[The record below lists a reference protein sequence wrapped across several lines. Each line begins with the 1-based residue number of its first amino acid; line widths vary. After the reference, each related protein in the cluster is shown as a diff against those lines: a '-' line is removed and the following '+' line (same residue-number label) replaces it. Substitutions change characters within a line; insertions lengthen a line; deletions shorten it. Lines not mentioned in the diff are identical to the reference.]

1 MNGAVKTGLIGAGV
15 VLLAAGG
22 YGAYNLVD
30 SGSVTGTPAPNPSAT
45 MISAT
50 PPTDPQALKQAQAF
64 LASWQAGPTAYAK
77 AAAGTDAP
85 VRARSDLSGYGTGLA
100 LSAVSF
106 GGVTAAGPDPAA
118 ADAVKVDFTVTASVG
133 GTTGG
138 TWSYPDSLDVVQ
150 TNSGVTEVR
159 WGAQVLYPKLAA
171 GQRLRVGSIP
181 AGPGQARVVA
191 SDGTPLTASRYPSL
205 AQIIPTIADSAEGER
220 AATGGSGGS
229 GVEVTSATGT
239 PVTTLKVFSKPTG
252 GVIRTTIDARLQA
265 TAEAAVLDPT
275 LNGLPGAVVALNRD
289 NGDILAIAFSGHS
302 GDTAINA
309 ELAPGSTMKIITSAA
324 LFDDAGLTPSSPA
337 PCTADVVAD
346 GQVFH
351 NDDDIVA
358 NAHTTVEQGFA
369 ESCNASFIKDGYD
382 DLVHGSDATDLAKE
396 ADNVFGLG
404 NWDIGGG
411 VETANPQV
419 PMNPVGSNAAA
430 DLIGQGTVTMNPLV
444 LASVAATVRDGAF
457 HQPIILPGHAQ
468 PPATQALSPTTD
480 QYLQQMMDFDAH
492 NPMGTAY
499 PRMNAILGTG
509 AKTGT
514 AEVGPADKVTTNGW
528 FAAYDDDISAAAL
541 VQGGTTGVGTAGY
554 IVQSLFNADH

>member
-1 MNGAVKTGLIGAGV
+1 MNGAVKTGLIGSCV

-22 YGAYNLVD
+22 YGAYNLV
-30 SGSVTGTPAPNPSAT
+30 SNGSITGSPKPNPSAT
-45 MISAT
+45 LISIT

-64 LASWQAGPTAYAK
+64 LASWQAGPTGYAK

-85 VRARSDLSGYGTGLA
+85 AQAQTDLSGYSSGLG
-100 LSAVSF
+100 LSTISF
-106 GGVTAAGPDPAA
+106 AGATAGPDPAA
-118 ADAVKVDFTVTASVG
+118 ANAVKVSFTVTAAVG

-138 TWSYPDSLDVVQ
+138 TWSYPDSMDVVQ

-159 WGAQVLYPKLAA
+159 WGAAVLYPKLAA
-171 GQRLRVGSIP
+171 GEKLKAGSIP
-181 AGPGQARVVA
+181 AGPGQATVEA
-191 SDGTPLTASRYPSL
+191 ADGTPLTAAKYPSL

-220 AATGGSGGS
+220 VATGGTGGS
-229 GVEVTSATGT
+229 GVEITSATGT
-239 PVTTLKVFSKPTG
+239 PVTTLKVFAKPTG
-252 GVIRTTIDARLQA
+252 GVIKTTIDASLQA
-265 TAEAAVLDPT
+265 VAEQAVLAPT
-275 LNGLPGAVVALNRD
+275 LNGLPGSVVALNRS

-324 LFDDAGLTPSSPA
+324 LFDDAHLTPSSPA
-337 PCTADVVAD
+337 PCLSSVTAD

-351 NDDDIVA
+351 NDDDIVP
-358 NAHTTVEQGFA
+358 NGNTTVEEGFA

-419 PMNPVGSNAAA
+419 PMNPAGSNAAA
-430 DLIGQGTVTMNPLV
+430 DLIGQGTVTMNPLI

-457 HQPIILPGHAQ
+457 HQPIILPGHPQTPAAQ
-468 PPATQALSPTTD
+468 AMNPTTD
-480 QYLQQMMDFDAH
+480 QELQQMMDFDAH
-492 NPMGTAY
+492 NTMGTAE
-499 PRMNAILGTG
+499 PRMNAIPGTG

-514 AEVGPADKVTTNGW
+514 AEVGPTNDITTNGW

-541 VQGGTTGVGTAGY
+541 VQGGSTGVGTAGY

>member
-1 MNGAVKTGLIGAGV
+1 MNGAVKTGLVGSC
-15 VLLAAGG
+15 VLVLAAGG

-30 SGSVTGTPAPNPSAT
+30 SGSITGSPKPNPSAT
-45 MISAT
+45 EISAT
-50 PPTDPQALKQAQAF
+50 PPSNPEALKLAQAF
-64 LASWQAGPTAYAK
+64 LASWQTGPSGYAK
-77 AAAGTDAP
+77 AAGDTDAP
-85 VRARSDLSGYGTGLA
+85 TTAQSDLSAYQTGLS
-100 LSAVSF
+100 LSTIAF

-118 ADAVKVDFTVTASVG
+118 ANAIKVDFTVTAHVG
-133 GTTGG
+133 GATGG
-138 TWSYPDSLDVVQ
+138 AWAYPDSLDVVQ
-150 TNSGVTEVR
+150 TNSGVTSVR
-159 WGAQVLYPKLAA
+159 WGADVLYPKLAA
-171 GQRLRVGSIP
+171 GQRLKAGSIP
-181 AGPGQARVVA
+181 AGPGQATVAA
-191 SDGTPLTASRYPSL
+191 SDGTPLTAATYPSL
-205 AQIIPTIADSAEGER
+205 AQIIPTIADSTEGEQ
-220 AATGGSGGS
+220 AATGGTGGS
-229 GVEVTSATGT
+229 GVEITSSTGA
-239 PVTTLKVFSKPTG
+239 PVSTLKVFTKPTG
-252 GVIRTTIDARLQA
+252 GVIRTTINARLQA
-265 TAEAAVLDPT
+265 TAEAAVLDPA
-275 LNGLPGAVVALNRD
+275 LDGLPGSVVALDRT
-289 NGDILAIAFSGHS
+289 NGHILAIAFSGHS

-337 PCTADVVAD
+337 PCTSDVVAD

-351 NDDDIVA
+351 NDDDITPD
-358 NAHTTVEQGFA
+358 AHTTVEEGFA

-382 DLVHGSDATDLAKE
+382 DLVHGSDASDLAKE

-419 PMNPVGSNAAA
+419 QTDPVGSNAAA
-430 DLIGQGTVTMNPLV
+430 DLIGQGTVTMNPLI

-468 PPATQALSPTTD
+468 PAAAQPMKPLTD

-499 PRMNAILGTG
+499 PRMNMISGTG

-514 AEVGPADKVTTNGW
+514 AEVGPANNVTTNGW